1 MKNRSFVIAFFC
13 VLVFIAIDVNAQGDL
28 TIFKQVDRGKESFY
42 MEMLIKNPTREKLE
56 KEIQSLVKKYG
67 GQKSLQIDIFDN
79 LEALQRRADDKYP
92 SKLVYK
98 HWLVSITDR
107 EVHRFYLKERPEI
120 K

>member
-1 MKNRSFVIAFFC
+1 MKNKPFLLAFFYI
-13 VLVFIAIDVNAQGDL
+13 LVFIAVDVSAQGDV

-56 KEIQSLVKKYG
+56 KEIQSLVKKYM

-79 LEALQRRADDKYP
+79 LEALQKRADEKYP
-92 SKLVYK
+92 SKLVYR
-98 HWLVSITDR
+98 HWLISITDR
-107 EVHRFYLKERPEI
+107 GIHRFYLKERPDI